1 MQPIER
7 TIVPDV
13 ISEQRLVTLSPR
25 DTAKTAV
32 ELMAKR
38 RIGAVPIVDKGRL
51 VGIFTERDVVLRTSP
66 PAAIR
71 RRPCSP
77 RS

>member
-1 MQPIER
+1 MLPIER

-13 ISEQRLVTLSPR
+13 IGEQRLVMLSPR

-38 RIGAVPIVDKGRL
+38 RA
-51 VGIFTERDVVLRTSP
+51 EAS
-66 PAAIR
+66 
-71 RRPCSP
+71 
-77 RS
+77 